1 MGRLSKSALRR
12 SCSGIAGHHAHRVLH
27 DPFGDD
33 GHEEGSDE
41 DQHSEDDEVQQ
52 VNDLILTDETNSWHA
67 ERGSD
72 RFVHRIYA
80 RVCVCVCRV
89 CCVINGSRWAGSDF
103 VMGAFPALEDDL
115 HYTLMYKKYFYE
127 KGM

>member
-12 SCSGIAGHHAHRVLH
+12 SCSGIAGHHPHRVLH

-52 VNDLILTDETNSWHA
+52 VYDLILTDETNSWHA

-72 RFVHRIYA
+72 RFVQANYA
-80 RVCVCVCRV
+80 RVRVRACARVRACVCACVRVCVCVLFT
-89 CCVINGSRWAGSDF
+89 GAGGRTAIS
-103 VMGAFPALEDDL
+103 
-115 HYTLMYKKYFYE
+115 
-127 KGM
+127 